1 MPAAPRVTL
10 VRVSVQV
17 RLVEGDTV
25 TLRLTLPANPPTDV
39 TVIVEVPVSP
49 TPMVVLLGSATTE
62 KSGGGGG
69 VMVTVLD
76 AMASWPAKSVTLRVM
91 VYVPGVEYV
100 WDTFCPVRVD
110 PSSNLQ
116 A

>member
-1 MPAAPRVTL
+1 M
-10 VRVSVQV
+10 QF

-25 TLRLTLPANPPTDV
+25 ALRPTVPVNPPTDV
-39 TVIVEVPVSP
+39 TVIVEVPVAP
-49 TPMVVLLGSATTE
+49 TPMEALVGSATTK

-69 VMVTVLD
+69 EIVTVLD
-76 AMASWPAKSVTLRVM
+76 AIASWPAKSVTLRVI

-100 WDTFCPVRVD
+100 WDTFCPLRVD
-110 PSSNLQ
+110 PSSKLQ